1 MSANKPPFD
10 GEWVRLKG
18 RVEYVRG
25 VTYKAAVDLHE
36 ELDRGS
42 YILLRANNI
51 QDGRLSFD
59 DVQYVDKS
67 KVKPKQL
74 LRKGDI
80 LICASSGSRS
90 LVGKA
95 ALVENDVPITFG
107 AFCCV
112 LRPKTGESEYL
123 GHYFQSRQYRKAI
136 ERACSGSNI
145 NNLKAASFESLI
157 VPLYSKTDMLSVVGV
172 LDALVA
178 QKRGTESQ
186 LELLDTLVKSRFVEM
201 FGGMKYESV
210 PMGHLVAEIVAGTNV
225 GGKQRSLLKGEYGVL
240 KISAVTRGVFDAS
253 QYKVVE
259 DVSSIKMVHPRK
271 GDLLFSR
278 ANTSEMVGATAI
290 VDKDCACLFLPD
302 KLWRIDPTD
311 EVNTVFLKALLSS
324 SRMRREISNA
334 STGSSGS
341 MQNISMTKF
350 RSLPAFLPPL
360 ALQQEFASFVAEVDK
375 SRFIVQR
382 KVEKLQTLYDSLAQE
397 YFG

>member
-1 MSANKPPFD
+1 MTMRDGIVEQAGRFKKAIASKDASSYKVVKKNQLVVGFPIDEGVIYVQNHDAPGIMSPAYNVWNID
-10 GEWVRLKG
+10 LG
-18 RVEYVRG
+18 RVDPSYLEFALHGPRSMAYYADKMRG
-25 VTYKAAVDLHE
+25 TTARRRTLTADGLRE
-36 ELDRGS
+36 ME
-42 YILLRANNI
+42 ILLPSA
-51 QDGRLSFD
+51 DGQIRVVNTLD
-59 DVQYVDKS
+59 EV
-67 KVKPKQL
+67 
-74 LRKGDI
+74 
-80 LICASSGSRS
+80 RS
-90 LVGKA
+90 LI
-95 ALVENDVPITFG
+95 EG
-107 AFCCV
+107 A
-112 LRPKTGESEYL
+112 
-123 GHYFQSRQYRKAI
+123 
-136 ERACSGSNI
+136 SGQI
-145 NNLKAASFESLI
+145 A
-157 VPLYSKTDMLSVVGV
+157 M
-172 LDALVA
+172 
-178 QKRGTESQ
+178 
-186 LELLDTLVKSRFVEM
+186 LDTLVKSRFVEM

-225 GGKQRSLLKGEYGVL
+225 GGKQRPLLKGEYGVL
-240 KISAVTRGVFDAS
+240 KISAVTKGVFDAS

-375 SRFIVQR
+375 SRFIVQQ
-382 KVEKLQTLYDSLAQE
+382 KIEKLQTLYDSLAQE

>member
-10 GEWVRLKG
+10 GEWVKLGDVCKVVG
-18 RVEYVRG
+18 G
-25 VTYKAAVDLHE
+25 STPKTDDPGNWGGDIKWVTPAEIRESVDLVTDTLKHVTPQGVRAARLRIMPAGTVLLTTRAPIGKVALAGDE
-36 ELDRGS
+36 MCCNQGFKCLICSSEIS
-42 YILLRANNI
+42 NEWLLRLLRYKSCELQQMGTGATFRELSKKVVSSYRVKLPAMAS
-51 QDGRLSFD
+51 QLLTVERLSSLE
-59 DVQYVDKS
+59 K
-67 KVKPKQL
+67 L
-74 LRKGDI
+74 LG
-80 LICASSGSRS
+80 
-90 LVGKA
+90 
-95 ALVENDVPITFG
+95 
-107 AFCCV
+107 V
-112 LRPKTGESEYL
+112 LR
-123 GHYFQSRQYRKAI
+123 RQ
-136 ERACSGSNI
+136 
-145 NNLKAASFESLI
+145 
-157 VPLYSKTDMLSVVGV
+157 
-172 LDALVA
+172 LV
-178 QKRGTESQ
+178 
-186 LELLDTLVKSRFVEM
+186 LLDQLVKSRFVEM
-201 FGGMKYESV
+201 FGGMKYKSV

-225 GGKQRSLLKGEYGVL
+225 GGKQRPLLKGEYGVL
-240 KISAVTRGVFDAS
+240 KISAVTKGVFDAS

-360 ALQQEFASFVAEVDK
+360 AFQQEFAAFVAEVDK
-375 SRFIVQR
+375 SRFIVQQ
-382 KVEKLQTLYDSLAQE
+382 KIEKLQMLYDSLAQE

>member
-1 MSANKPPFD
+1 MKLGELISKAPIERCGDGKYPVYSMTMRDGIVEQAGRFKKAVASKDTSSYKVVKKNQLVVGFPIDEGVIYVQRHDAPGIMSPAYNVWNINLGRVDPSYLEFALHSPRSMAYYADKMRGTTARRRTLTAD
-10 GEWVRLKG
+10 GLREMEIPLPSADGQIRVVNTLDEVRLLIK
-18 RVEYVRG
+18 E
-25 VTYKAAVDLHE
+25 
-36 ELDRGS
+36 
-42 YILLRANNI
+42 ANGQI
-51 QDGRLSFD
+51 
-59 DVQYVDKS
+59 
-67 KVKPKQL
+67 
-74 LRKGDI
+74 
-80 LICASSGSRS
+80 A
-90 LVGKA
+90 
-95 ALVENDVPITFG
+95 
-107 AFCCV
+107 
-112 LRPKTGESEYL
+112 
-123 GHYFQSRQYRKAI
+123 
-136 ERACSGSNI
+136 
-145 NNLKAASFESLI
+145 
-157 VPLYSKTDMLSVVGV
+157 M
-172 LDALVA
+172 
-178 QKRGTESQ
+178 
-186 LELLDTLVKSRFVEM
+186 LDTLVKSRFVEM
-201 FGGMKYESV
+201 FGGMKYKSV

-225 GGKQRSLLKGEYGVL
+225 GGKQRPLLKGEYGVL
-240 KISAVTRGVFDAS
+240 KISAVTKGVFDAS

-360 ALQQEFASFVAEVDK
+360 AFQQEFAAFVAEVDK
-375 SRFIVQR
+375 SRFIVQQ
-382 KVEKLQTLYDSLAQE
+382 KIEKLQMLYDSLAQE

>member
-1 MSANKPPFD
+1 MPANKPRFD
-10 GEWVRLKG
+10 GEWVRLDEACDLVMGQSPSSASYNQEGKG
-18 RVEYVRG
+18 LPFYQG
-25 VTYKAAVDLHE
+25 NADFGDL
-36 ELDRGS
+36 
-42 YILLRANNI
+42 YPITKTWCN
-51 QDGRLSFD
+51 Q
-59 DVQYVDKS
+59 
-67 KVKPKQL
+67 P
-74 LRKGDI
+74 RKTAEAGDI
-80 LICASSGSRS
+80 LISVRAPIGAVNIAGEECCIGRGLAAIRQNGSVVSRDYLFHCLQANRSKLEAMGTGSTFKAIGKRS
-90 LVGKA
+90 LSSLA
-95 ALVENDVPITFG
+95 IPIYG
-107 AFCCV
+107 
-112 LRPKTGESEYL
+112 LEK
-123 GHYFQSRQYRKAI
+123 QKM
-136 ERACSGSNI
+136 
-145 NNLKAASFESLI
+145 I
-157 VPLYSKTDMLSVVGV
+157 VK
-172 LDALVA
+172 
-178 QKRGTESQ
+178 Q
-186 LELLDTLVKSRFVEM
+186 LEGVNECLAAAATALTMFDALVKSRFVEM

-225 GGKQRSLLKGEYGVL
+225 GGKQRPLLKGEYGVL
-240 KISAVTRGVFDAS
+240 KISAVTKGVFDAS

-360 ALQQEFASFVAEVDK
+360 ALQQEFAAFVAEVDK
-375 SRFIVQR
+375 SRFIVQ
-382 KVEKLQTLYDSLAQE
+382 KQIEKLQTLYDSLAQE
-397 YFG
+397 YFS